1 MTALWRI
8 NHLKPAFLAA
18 VCAAA
23 LLTSA
28 GIPEA
33 AADGGTAP
41 LSAAPAL
48 AGKAAVHKAAYSAAD
63 KERYDTLR
71 RENQGRLAPKERFIT
86 TTAPA
91 IIVTFGG
98 LTRRQSVDDMLSYLE
113 GKGVTA
119 TFFVTELEL
128 RKYGDTI
135 RDIVDHGHE
144 LGLGLRTGTTGDY
157 YETCAQIERLERNLS
172 RRFGVRPAFA
182 RQIFGKPSPEVEEA
196 CSAMG
201 IRLIGQT
208 VNTVQT
214 KDKAAKTPEDIFSHL
229 FGAKVYSMGRGQI
242 IYTRLDFLDNPVMT
256 SDVLDLIKR
265 NKIDNIAY
273 RTPTDS
279 PEKNPANDSS
289 YYMTSLGKVLEDR
302 SHLWAYPVDV
312 SAVPWD
318 LRPENRGVQVN
329 KRNFEEQFAKRYIG
343 SPMVKDR
350 DNIRGFSKSEIRQM
364 DRSGRIHGV
373 KDRTIFLTFDDWGTD
388 DSINKLMYVLR
399 KHHAQGTFFVITWN
413 VKNNPNLLRAL
424 AEEGN
429 SIGSHTNRHRA
440 LVAQTGDYG
449 TTLPMTDEEYEKD
462 ISSAYEKL
470 ALTVGDVKAGGK
482 PALTRLFRPPTLAI
496 SKKGA
501 MEIMNAGYTYMVAG
515 YDSTH
520 DYAAPGVQAVVG
532 AINNGIYDENGEVR
546 SGTIMVMHMTETARY
561 TAEALDDVLTVNDAR
576 ADDDPKKFRIGRL
589 DDYLRDD
596 YSQKDD
602 EDQIIH
608 SVKGLVY
615 KGNCCG

>member
-1 MTALWRI
+1 MTALWKI

-18 VCAAA
+18 ACAAA

-28 GIPEA
+28 GIVE
-33 AADGGTAP
+33 AADGGAA
-41 LSAAPAL
+41 SSAAAPAL
-48 AGKAAVHKAAYSAAD
+48 AEKAAVHKAAYSSAD
-63 KERYDTLR
+63 KERYDNLR

-98 LTRRQSVDDMLSYLE
+98 LTRKQSVDDMLSYLDRN
-113 GKGVTA
+113 GISA

-135 RDIVDHGHE
+135 RDIVNHGHE
-144 LGLGLRTGTTGDY
+144 LGLGLRTGVDGDY

-172 RRFGVRPAFA
+172 RRFGVKPAFA

-214 KDKAAKTPEDIFSHL
+214 KDKAAETAEDIFSHL

-242 IYTRLDFLDNPVMT
+242 IYTRLDFLDNPVMA
-256 SDVLDLIKR
+256 SAVLDLVKK

-273 RTPTDS
+273 RSLTDS
-279 PEKNPANDSS
+279 PETNPANDSA
-289 YYMTSLGKVLEDR
+289 YHMTALGKVLGDE
-302 SHLWAYPVDV
+302 SSLWTYPVGMEK
-312 SAVPWD
+312 VPWE
-318 LRPENRGVQVN
+318 LRPGNRGMPVTKQ
-329 KRNFEEQFAKRYIG
+329 NFEEQFAKRYIG

-350 DNIRGFSKSEIRQM
+350 DNIGGFNKNEIRRM
-364 DRSGRIHGV
+364 DRTGRIHGV
-373 KDRTIFLTFDDWGTD
+373 KDRTIFFTFDDWGTD
-388 DSINKLMYVLR
+388 DSVNKLMYVLR

-449 TTLPMTDEEYEKD
+449 TALPMSDEEYEKD
-462 ISSAYEKL
+462 IAASYEKL
-470 ALTVGDVKAGGK
+470 AMTIGDVKAGGK

-501 MEIMNAGYTYMVAG
+501 MEIMNAGFTYMVAG

-520 DYAAPGVQAVVG
+520 DYAAPGVQALVG
-532 AINNGIYDENGEVR
+532 AINHGIYDENGQVR
-546 SGTIMVMHMTETARY
+546 SGTIMVMHMSDTARY
-561 TAEALDDVLTVNDAR
+561 TAEALDCVLTANDAR
-576 ADDDPKKFRIGRL
+576 ADDDPKKFRVGRL
-589 DDYLRDD
+589 DDYLKDD
-596 YSQKDD
+596 YSQEDD
-602 EDQIIH
+602 EEDIIG

-615 KGNCCG
+615 RGNCCG

>member
-1 MTALWRI
+1 MTALWKKGC
-8 NHLKPAFLAA
+8 LKSAFLAA
-18 VCAAA
+18 VLAAS
-23 LLTSA
+23 LLPA
-28 GIPEA
+28 GIAEA
-33 AADGGTAP
+33 AGDK
-41 LSAAPAL
+41 AAPAPAASAA
-48 AGKAAVHKAAYSAAD
+48 AGNEAVHKVTYSAQD
-63 KERYDTLR
+63 KERYDVLR
-71 RENQGRLAPKERFIT
+71 RENQGRLAQKERFIT

-98 LTRRQSVDDMLSYLE
+98 LTRKQSVDDMLSYLDRN
-113 GKGVTA
+113 GISA

-135 RDIVDHGHE
+135 RDIVNHGHE
-144 LGLGLRTGTTGDY
+144 LGLGLRTGVDGDY

-172 RRFGVRPAFA
+172 RRFGVKPAFA

-214 KDKAAKTPEDIFSHL
+214 KDKAAETAEDIFSHL
-229 FGAKVYSMGRGQI
+229 FGAKVHSMGRGQI
-242 IYTRLDFLDNPVMT
+242 IYTRLDFLDNPVMA
-256 SDVLDLIKR
+256 SAVLDLVKK

-273 RTPTDS
+273 RSLTDS
-279 PEKNPANDSS
+279 PETNPANDSA
-289 YYMTSLGKVLEDR
+289 YHMTALGKVLGDE
-302 SHLWAYPVDV
+302 SSLWTYPVDMEK
-312 SAVPWD
+312 VPWE
-318 LRPENRGVQVN
+318 LRPENKGMPVTKQ
-329 KRNFEEQFAKRYIG
+329 NFEEQFAKRYIG
-343 SPMVKDR
+343 SPMVTDR
-350 DNIRGFSKSEIRQM
+350 DNIRGFNKNEIRRM
-364 DRSGRIHGV
+364 DRTGRIHGV
-373 KDRTIFLTFDDWGTD
+373 KDRTIFFTFDDWGTD
-388 DSINKLMYVLR
+388 DSVNKLMYVLR

-449 TTLPMTDEEYEKD
+449 TALPMSDEEYEKD
-462 ISSAYEKL
+462 IAASYEKL
-470 ALTVGDVKAGGK
+470 AMTIGDVKAGGK

-501 MEIMNAGYTYMVAG
+501 MEIMNAGFTYMVAG

-520 DYAAPGVQAVVG
+520 DYAAPGVQALVG
-532 AINNGIYDENGEVR
+532 AINHGIYDENGQVR
-546 SGTIMVMHMTETARY
+546 SGTIMVMHMSDTARY
-561 TAEALDDVLTVNDAR
+561 TAEALDDVLTANDAR
-576 ADDDPKKFRIGRL
+576 ADDDPKKFRVGRL
-589 DDYLRDD
+589 DDYLTDD
-596 YSQKDD
+596 YSQEDD
-602 EDQIIH
+602 EEDIIG

-615 KGNCCG
+615 KGSCCG

>member
-1 MTALWRI
+1 MTALWKKGC
-8 NHLKPAFLAA
+8 LKSALLAA
-18 VCAAA
+18 VLTAS
-23 LLTSA
+23 LLPA
-28 GIPEA
+28 GMAEA
-33 AADGGTAP
+33 VDDR
-41 LSAAPAL
+41 AAPASAVTAA
-48 AGKAAVHKAAYSAAD
+48 AGKEVVHKVTCSAQD
-63 KERYDTLR
+63 KERYDVLR
-71 RENQGRLAPKERFIT
+71 RENQGRLAQKERFIT

-98 LTRRQSVDDMLSYLE
+98 LTRKQSVDDMLSYLDRN
-113 GKGVTA
+113 GISA

-135 RDIVDHGHE
+135 RDIVNHGHE
-144 LGLGLRTGTTGDY
+144 LGLGLRTGVDGDY

-214 KDKAAKTPEDIFSHL
+214 KDKAAKTAEDIFSHL

-242 IYTRLDFLDNPVMT
+242 IYTRLDFLDNPVLA
-256 SDVLDLIKR
+256 SSILDLIRK

-273 RTPTDS
+273 RSLTDS
-279 PEKNPANDSS
+279 SETNPANDSA
-289 YYMTSLGKVLEDR
+289 YHMTGLGKVLGDE
-302 SHLWAYPVDV
+302 SSLWTYPVDLEK
-312 SAVPWD
+312 VPWE
-318 LRPENRGVQVN
+318 LRPENKGMPVTKQ
-329 KRNFEEQFAKRYIG
+329 NFEEQFAKRYIG

-350 DNIRGFSKSEIRQM
+350 DNIRGFNKNEIRRM
-364 DRSGRIHGV
+364 DRTGRIHGV
-373 KDRTIFLTFDDWGTD
+373 KDRTIFFTFDDWGTD
-388 DSINKLMYVLR
+388 DSVNKLMYVLR

-449 TTLPMTDEEYEKD
+449 TALPMSEEEYEKD
-462 ISSAYEKL
+462 IAASYEKL
-470 ALTVGDVKAGGK
+470 AMTIGDVKAGGK

-501 MEIMNAGYTYMVAG
+501 MEIMNAGFTYMVAG

-520 DYAAPGVQAVVG
+520 DYAAPGVQALVG
-532 AINNGIYDENGEVR
+532 AINHGIYDENGQVR
-546 SGTIMVMHMTETARY
+546 SGTIMVMHMSDNARY
-561 TAEALDDVLTVNDAR
+561 TAEALDCVLTANDAR
-576 ADDDPKKFRIGRL
+576 ADDDPKKFRVGRL
-589 DDYLRDD
+589 DDYLTDD
-596 YSQKDD
+596 YSQEDD
-602 EDQIIH
+602 EEDIIG

-615 KGNCCG
+615 KGSCCG

>member
-1 MTALWRI
+1 MTALWKKGC
-8 NHLKPAFLAA
+8 LKSAFLAA
-18 VCAAA
+18 VLAAS
-23 LLTSA
+23 LLPA
-28 GIPEA
+28 GIA
-33 AADGGTAP
+33 GAADDK
-41 LSAAPAL
+41 AAPAPAASAA
-48 AGKAAVHKAAYSAAD
+48 AGKEAVHKVTYSAQD
-63 KERYDTLR
+63 KERYDVLR
-71 RENQGRLAPKERFIT
+71 RENQGRLAQKERFIT

-98 LTRRQSVDDMLSYLE
+98 LTRKQSVDDMLSYLDRN
-113 GKGVTA
+113 GISA

-135 RDIVDHGHE
+135 RDIVNHGHE
-144 LGLGLRTGTTGDY
+144 LGLGLRTGVDGDY

-172 RRFGVRPAFA
+172 RRFGVKPAFA

-214 KDKAAKTPEDIFSHL
+214 KDKAAKTAEDIFSHL

-242 IYTRLDFLDNPVMT
+242 IYTRLDFLDNPVMA
-256 SDVLDLIKR
+256 SAVLDLVKK

-273 RTPTDS
+273 RSLTDS
-279 PEKNPANDSS
+279 PETNPANDSA
-289 YYMTSLGKVLEDR
+289 YHMTALGKVLGDESR
-302 SHLWAYPVDV
+302 LWTYPVDMEK
-312 SAVPWD
+312 VPWE
-318 LRPENRGVQVN
+318 LRPENKGMPVTKQ
-329 KRNFEEQFAKRYIG
+329 NFEEQFAKRYIG

-350 DNIRGFSKSEIRQM
+350 DNIRGFNKNEIRRM
-364 DRSGRIHGV
+364 DRTGRIHGV
-373 KDRTIFLTFDDWGTD
+373 KDRTIFFTFDDWGTD
-388 DSINKLMYVLR
+388 DSVNKLMYVLR
-399 KHHAQGTFFVITWN
+399 KHHVQGTFFVVTWN

-449 TTLPMTDEEYEKD
+449 TALPMSDEEYEND
-462 ISSAYEKL
+462 IAASYEKL
-470 ALTVGDVKAGGK
+470 AMTIGDVKTGGK

-501 MEIMNAGYTYMVAG
+501 MEIMNAGFTYMVAG

-520 DYAAPGVQAVVG
+520 DYAAPGVQALVG
-532 AINNGIYDENGEVR
+532 AINHGIYDENGQVR
-546 SGTIMVMHMTETARY
+546 SGTIMVMHMSDTARY
-561 TAEALDDVLTVNDAR
+561 TAEALDCVLTANDAR
-576 ADDDPKKFRIGRL
+576 ADDDPKKFRVGRL
-589 DDYLRDD
+589 DDYLKDD
-596 YSQKDD
+596 YSQEDD
-602 EDQIIH
+602 EEDIIG

-615 KGNCCG
+615 KGSCCG

>member
-1 MTALWRI
+1 MTALWKKGC
-8 NHLKPAFLAA
+8 LKSAFLAA
-18 VCAAA
+18 VLAAS
-23 LLTSA
+23 LLPA
-28 GIPEA
+28 GIAEA
-33 AADGGTAP
+33 ADDK
-41 LSAAPAL
+41 AAPAPAAGAA
-48 AGKAAVHKAAYSAAD
+48 AGKEAVHKVTYSAQD
-63 KERYDTLR
+63 KERYDVLR
-71 RENQGRLAPKERFIT
+71 RENQGRLAQKERFIT

-98 LTRRQSVDDMLSYLE
+98 LTRKQSVDDMLSYLDRN
-113 GKGVTA
+113 GISA

-135 RDIVDHGHE
+135 RDIVNHGHE
-144 LGLGLRTGTTGDY
+144 LGLGLRTGADGDY

-172 RRFGVRPAFA
+172 RRFGVKPAFA

-214 KDKAAKTPEDIFSHL
+214 KDKAAETAEDIFSHL

-242 IYTRLDFLDNPVMT
+242 IYTRLDFLDNPVMA
-256 SDVLDLIKR
+256 SAVLDLVKK

-273 RTPTDS
+273 RSLTDS
-279 PEKNPANDSS
+279 PETNPANDSA
-289 YYMTSLGKVLEDR
+289 YHMTALGKVLGDE
-302 SHLWAYPVDV
+302 SSLWTYPVGMEK
-312 SAVPWD
+312 VPWE
-318 LRPENRGVQVN
+318 LRPENKGMPVTKQ
-329 KRNFEEQFAKRYIG
+329 NFEEQFAKRYIG

-350 DNIRGFSKSEIRQM
+350 DNIRGFNKNEIRRM
-364 DRSGRIHGV
+364 DRTGRIHGV
-373 KDRTIFLTFDDWGTD
+373 KDRTIFFTFDDWGTD
-388 DSINKLMYVLR
+388 DSVNKLMYVLR

-449 TTLPMTDEEYEKD
+449 TALPMSDEEYEKD
-462 ISSAYEKL
+462 IAASYEKL
-470 ALTVGDVKAGGK
+470 AMTIGDVKAGGK

-501 MEIMNAGYTYMVAG
+501 MEIMNAGFTYMVAG

-520 DYAAPGVQAVVG
+520 DYAAPGVQALVG
-532 AINNGIYDENGEVR
+532 TINQGIYDENGQVR
-546 SGTIMVMHMTETARY
+546 SGTIMVMHMSDTARY
-561 TAEALDDVLTVNDAR
+561 TAEALDDVLTANDAR
-576 ADDDPKKFRIGRL
+576 ADDDPKKFRVGRL
-589 DDYLRDD
+589 DDYLTDD
-596 YSQKDD
+596 YSQEDD
-602 EDQIIH
+602 EEDIIG

-615 KGNCCG
+615 KGSCCG

>member
-1 MTALWRI
+1 MTALWKKGC
-8 NHLKPAFLAA
+8 LKSAFLAA
-18 VCAAA
+18 VLAAS
-23 LLTSA
+23 LLPA
-28 GIPEA
+28 GIAEA
-33 AADGGTAP
+33 ADDK
-41 LSAAPAL
+41 AAPAPAASAA
-48 AGKAAVHKAAYSAAD
+48 AGQEAVHKVTCSAQD
-63 KERYDTLR
+63 KERYDVLR
-71 RENQGRLAPKERFIT
+71 RENQGRLAQKERFIT

-98 LTRRQSVDDMLSYLE
+98 LTRKQSVDDMLSYLDRN
-113 GKGVTA
+113 GISA

-135 RDIVDHGHE
+135 RDIVNHGHE
-144 LGLGLRTGTTGDY
+144 LGLGLRTGADGDY

-172 RRFGVRPAFA
+172 RRFGVKPAFA

-214 KDKAAKTPEDIFSHL
+214 KDKAAETAEDIFSHL

-242 IYTRLDFLDNPVMT
+242 IYTRLDFLDNPVMA
-256 SDVLDLIKR
+256 SAVLDLVKK

-273 RTPTDS
+273 RSLTDS
-279 PEKNPANDSS
+279 PETNPANDSA
-289 YYMTSLGKVLEDR
+289 YHMTALGKVLGDK
-302 SHLWAYPVDV
+302 SSLWTYPVGMEK
-312 SAVPWD
+312 VPWE
-318 LRPENRGVQVN
+318 LRPENKGMPVTKQ
-329 KRNFEEQFAKRYIG
+329 NFEEQFAKRYIG

-350 DNIRGFSKSEIRQM
+350 DNIRGFNKNEIRRM
-364 DRSGRIHGV
+364 DRTGRIHGV
-373 KDRTIFLTFDDWGTD
+373 KDRTIFFTFDDWGTD
-388 DSINKLMYVLR
+388 DSVNKLMYVLR

-449 TTLPMTDEEYEKD
+449 TALPMSDEEYEKD
-462 ISSAYEKL
+462 IAASYEKL
-470 ALTVGDVKAGGK
+470 AMTIGDVKAGGK

-501 MEIMNAGYTYMVAG
+501 MEIMNAGFTYMVAG

-520 DYAAPGVQAVVG
+520 DYAAPGVQALVG
-532 AINNGIYDENGEVR
+532 TINHGIYDENGQVR
-546 SGTIMVMHMTETARY
+546 SGTIMVMHMSDTARY
-561 TAEALDDVLTVNDAR
+561 TAEALDDVLTANDAR
-576 ADDDPKKFRIGRL
+576 ADDDPKKFRVGRL
-589 DDYLRDD
+589 DDYLTDD
-596 YSQKDD
+596 YSQEDD
-602 EDQIIH
+602 EEDIIG

-615 KGNCCG
+615 KGSCCG

>member
-1 MTALWRI
+1 MTALWK
-8 NHLKPAFLAA
+8 NGCLKSAFLAA
-18 VCAAA
+18 VLAAS
-23 LLTSA
+23 LLPA
-28 GIPEA
+28 GIAEA
-33 AADGGTAP
+33 AGDK
-41 LSAAPAL
+41 AAPAPA
-48 AGKAAVHKAAYSAAD
+48 AGAAAGNEVVHKVTFSAQD
-63 KERYDTLR
+63 KERYDVLR
-71 RENQGRLAPKERFIT
+71 RENQGRLAQKERFIT

-98 LTRRQSVDDMLSYLE
+98 LTRKQSVDDILSYLDRN
-113 GKGVTA
+113 GISA

-135 RDIVDHGHE
+135 RDIVNHGHE
-144 LGLGLRTGTTGDY
+144 LGLGLRTGVDGDY

-172 RRFGVRPAFA
+172 RRFGVKPAFA
-182 RQIFGKPSPEVEEA
+182 RQVFGKPSPEVEEA

-214 KDKAAKTPEDIFSHL
+214 KDKAAETAEDIFSHL

-242 IYTRLDFLDNPVMT
+242 IYTRLDFLDNPVMA
-256 SDVLDLIKR
+256 SAVLDLVKK

-273 RTPTDS
+273 RSLTDS
-279 PEKNPANDSS
+279 PETNPANDSA
-289 YYMTSLGKVLEDR
+289 YHMTALGKVLGDK
-302 SHLWAYPVDV
+302 SSLWTYPVGMEK
-312 SAVPWD
+312 VPWE
-318 LRPENRGVQVN
+318 LRPENKGMPVTKQ
-329 KRNFEEQFAKRYIG
+329 NFEEQFAKRYIG

-350 DNIRGFSKSEIRQM
+350 DNIRGFNKNEIRRM
-364 DRSGRIHGV
+364 DRTGRIHGV
-373 KDRTIFLTFDDWGTD
+373 KDRTIFFTFDDWGTD
-388 DSINKLMYVLR
+388 DSVNKLMYVLR

-449 TTLPMTDEEYEKD
+449 TALPMSDEEYEKD
-462 ISSAYEKL
+462 IAASYEKL
-470 ALTVGDVKAGGK
+470 AMTIGDVKAGGK

-501 MEIMNAGYTYMVAG
+501 MEIMNAGFTYMVAG

-520 DYAAPGVQAVVG
+520 DYAAPGVQALVG
-532 AINNGIYDENGEVR
+532 TINHGIYDEKGQVR
-546 SGTIMVMHMTETARY
+546 SGTIMVMHMSDTARY
-561 TAEALDDVLTVNDAR
+561 TAEALDDVLTANDAR
-576 ADDDPKKFRIGRL
+576 ADDDPKKFRVGRL
-589 DDYLRDD
+589 DDYLTDD
-596 YSQKDD
+596 YSQEDD
-602 EDQIIH
+602 EEDIIG

-615 KGNCCG
+615 KGSCCG

>member
-1 MTALWRI
+1 MTALWKKGC
-8 NHLKPAFLAA
+8 LKSAFLAA
-18 VCAAA
+18 VLAAS
-23 LLTSA
+23 LLPAEIA
-28 GIPEA
+28 G
-33 AADGGTAP
+33 AADDK
-41 LSAAPAL
+41 AAPAPAAGAA
-48 AGKAAVHKAAYSAAD
+48 AGKKVVHKVTCSAQD
-63 KERYDTLR
+63 KERYDVLR
-71 RENQGRLAPKERFIT
+71 RENQGRLAQKERFIT

-98 LTRRQSVDDMLSYLE
+98 LTRKQSVDDILSYLDRN
-113 GKGVTA
+113 GISA

-135 RDIVDHGHE
+135 RDIVNHGHE
-144 LGLGLRTGTTGDY
+144 LGLGLRTGVDGDY

-172 RRFGVRPAFA
+172 RRFGVKPAFA

-214 KDKAAKTPEDIFSHL
+214 KDKAAETAEDIFSHL
-229 FGAKVYSMGRGQI
+229 FGAKVHSMGRGQI
-242 IYTRLDFLDNPVMT
+242 IYTRLDFLDNPVLA
-256 SDVLDLIKR
+256 SAVLDLVKK

-273 RTPTDS
+273 RSLTDS
-279 PEKNPANDSS
+279 PETNPANDSA
-289 YYMTSLGKVLEDR
+289 YHMTALGKVLGDE
-302 SHLWAYPVDV
+302 SSLWTYPVDMEK
-312 SAVPWD
+312 VPWE
-318 LRPENRGVQVN
+318 LRPENKGMPVTKQ
-329 KRNFEEQFAKRYIG
+329 NFEEQFAKRYIG
-343 SPMVKDR
+343 SPMVTDR
-350 DNIRGFSKSEIRQM
+350 DNIRGFNKNEIRRM
-364 DRSGRIHGV
+364 DRTGRIHGV
-373 KDRTIFLTFDDWGTD
+373 KDRTIFFTFDDWGTD
-388 DSINKLMYVLR
+388 DSVNKLMYVLR

-449 TTLPMTDEEYEKD
+449 TALPMSDEEYEKD
-462 ISSAYEKL
+462 IAASYEKL
-470 ALTVGDVKAGGK
+470 AMTIGDVKAGGK

-501 MEIMNAGYTYMVAG
+501 MEIMNAGFTYMVAG

-520 DYAAPGVQAVVG
+520 DYAAPGVQALVG
-532 AINNGIYDENGEVR
+532 AINHGIYDENGQVR
-546 SGTIMVMHMTETARY
+546 SGTIMVMHMSDSARY
-561 TAEALDDVLTVNDAR
+561 TAEALDCVLTANDAR
-576 ADDDPKKFRIGRL
+576 ADDDPKKFRVGRL
-589 DDYLRDD
+589 DDYLTDD
-596 YSQKDD
+596 YSQEDD
-602 EDQIIH
+602 EEDIIG

-615 KGNCCG
+615 KGSCCG

>member
-1 MTALWRI
+1 MTALWKKGC
-8 NHLKPAFLAA
+8 LKSAFLAA
-18 VCAAA
+18 VLAAS
-23 LLTSA
+23 LLPA
-28 GIPEA
+28 GIAEA
-33 AADGGTAP
+33 ADDK
-41 LSAAPAL
+41 AAPAPAASAA
-48 AGKAAVHKAAYSAAD
+48 AGKEAVHKVTYSAQD
-63 KERYDTLR
+63 KERYDVLR
-71 RENQGRLAPKERFIT
+71 RENQGRLAQKERFIT

-98 LTRRQSVDDMLSYLE
+98 LTRKQSVDDMLSYLDRN
-113 GKGVTA
+113 GISA

-135 RDIVDHGHE
+135 RDIVNHGHE
-144 LGLGLRTGTTGDY
+144 LGLGLRTGVDGDY

-172 RRFGVRPAFA
+172 RRFGVKPAFA

-214 KDKAAKTPEDIFSHL
+214 KDKAAETAEDIFSHL

-242 IYTRLDFLDNPVMT
+242 IYTRLDFLDNPVMA
-256 SDVLDLIKR
+256 SAVLDLVKK

-273 RTPTDS
+273 RSLTDS
-279 PEKNPANDSS
+279 PETNPANDSA
-289 YYMTSLGKVLEDR
+289 YHMTSLGRVLGDE
-302 SHLWAYPVDV
+302 SGLWTYPVDMEK
-312 SAVPWD
+312 VPWG
-318 LRPENRGVQVN
+318 LRPENKGMPVTKQ
-329 KRNFEEQFAKRYIG
+329 NFEEQFAKRYIG

-350 DNIRGFSKSEIRQM
+350 DNIRGFNKNEIRRM
-364 DRSGRIHGV
+364 DRTGRIHGV
-373 KDRTIFLTFDDWGTD
+373 KDRTIFFTFDDWGTD
-388 DSINKLMYVLR
+388 DSVNKLMYVLR

-449 TTLPMTDEEYEKD
+449 TALPMSDEEYEKD
-462 ISSAYEKL
+462 IAASYEKL
-470 ALTVGDVKAGGK
+470 AMTIGDVKAGEK

-501 MEIMNAGYTYMVAG
+501 MEIMNAGFTYMVAG

-520 DYAAPGVQAVVG
+520 DYAAPGVQALVG
-532 AINNGIYDENGEVR
+532 TINHGIYDENGQVR
-546 SGTIMVMHMTETARY
+546 SGTIMVMHMSDTARY
-561 TAEALDDVLTVNDAR
+561 TAEALDDVLTANDAR
-576 ADDDPKKFRIGRL
+576 ADDDPKKFRVGRL
-589 DDYLRDD
+589 DDYLTDD
-596 YSQKDD
+596 YSQEDD
-602 EDQIIH
+602 EEDIIG

-615 KGNCCG
+615 RGNCCG

>member
-1 MTALWRI
+1 MTALWKKGC
-8 NHLKPAFLAA
+8 LKSAFLAA
-18 VCAAA
+18 VLAAS
-23 LLTSA
+23 LLPA
-28 GIPEA
+28 GIA
-33 AADGGTAP
+33 GAADDK
-41 LSAAPAL
+41 AAPAPA
-48 AGKAAVHKAAYSAAD
+48 AGAAAGNEAVHKVTYSAQD
-63 KERYDTLR
+63 KERYDVLR
-71 RENQGRLAPKERFIT
+71 RENQGRLAQKERFIT

-98 LTRRQSVDDMLSYLE
+98 LTRKQSVDDMLSYLDRN
-113 GKGVTA
+113 GISA

-135 RDIVDHGHE
+135 RDIVNHGHE
-144 LGLGLRTGTTGDY
+144 LGLGLRTGVDGDY

-172 RRFGVRPAFA
+172 RRFGVKPAFA

-214 KDKAAKTPEDIFSHL
+214 KDKAAKTAEDIFSHL

-242 IYTRLDFLDNPVMT
+242 IYTRLDFLDNPVMA
-256 SDVLDLIKR
+256 SAVLDLVKK

-273 RTPTDS
+273 RSLTDS
-279 PEKNPANDSS
+279 PETNPANDSA
-289 YYMTSLGKVLEDR
+289 YHMTALGKVLGDE
-302 SHLWAYPVDV
+302 SSLWTYPVGMEK
-312 SAVPWD
+312 VPWE
-318 LRPENRGVQVN
+318 LRPENKGMPVTKQ
-329 KRNFEEQFAKRYIG
+329 NFEEQFAKRYIG
-343 SPMVKDR
+343 SPMVTDR
-350 DNIRGFSKSEIRQM
+350 DNIRGFNKNEIRRM
-364 DRSGRIHGV
+364 DRTGRIHGV
-373 KDRTIFLTFDDWGTD
+373 KDRTIFFTFDDWGTD
-388 DSINKLMYVLR
+388 DSVNKLMYVLR

-449 TTLPMTDEEYEKD
+449 TALPMSDEEYEKD
-462 ISSAYEKL
+462 IAASYEKL
-470 ALTVGDVKAGGK
+470 AMTIGDVKAGGK

-501 MEIMNAGYTYMVAG
+501 MEIMNAGFTYMVAG

-520 DYAAPGVQAVVG
+520 DYAAPGVQALVG
-532 AINNGIYDENGEVR
+532 AINQGIYDENGQVR
-546 SGTIMVMHMTETARY
+546 SGTIMVMHMSDTARY
-561 TAEALDDVLTVNDAR
+561 TAEALDDVLTANDAR
-576 ADDDPKKFRIGRL
+576 ADDDPKKFRVGRL
-589 DDYLRDD
+589 DDYLKDD
-596 YSQKDD
+596 YSQEDD
-602 EDQIIH
+602 EEDIIG

-615 KGNCCG
+615 KGSCCG

>member
-1 MTALWRI
+1 MTALWKKGC
-8 NHLKPAFLAA
+8 LKSAFLAA
-18 VCAAA
+18 VLAAS
-23 LLTSA
+23 LLPA
-28 GIPEA
+28 GIAEA
-33 AADGGTAP
+33 AGDK
-41 LSAAPAL
+41 AAPAPAASAA
-48 AGKAAVHKAAYSAAD
+48 AGNEAVHKVTYSAQD
-63 KERYDTLR
+63 KERYDVLR
-71 RENQGRLAPKERFIT
+71 RENQGRLAQKERFIT

-98 LTRRQSVDDMLSYLE
+98 LTRKQSVDDILSYLDRN
-113 GKGVTA
+113 GISA

-135 RDIVDHGHE
+135 RDIVNHGHE
-144 LGLGLRTGTTGDY
+144 LGLGLRTGVDGDY

-172 RRFGVRPAFA
+172 RRFGVKPAFA

-214 KDKAAKTPEDIFSHL
+214 KDKAAETAEDIFSHL

-242 IYTRLDFLDNPVMT
+242 IYTRLDFLDNPVMA
-256 SDVLDLIKR
+256 SAVLDLVKK

-273 RTPTDS
+273 RSLTDS
-279 PEKNPANDSS
+279 PETNPANDSA
-289 YYMTSLGKVLEDR
+289 YHMTALGKVLGDE
-302 SHLWAYPVDV
+302 SSLWTYPVDMEK
-312 SAVPWD
+312 VPWE
-318 LRPENRGVQVN
+318 LRPENKGMLVTKQ
-329 KRNFEEQFAKRYIG
+329 NFEEQFAKRYIG
-343 SPMVKDR
+343 SPMVTDR
-350 DNIRGFSKSEIRQM
+350 DNIRGFNKNEIRRM
-364 DRSGRIHGV
+364 DRTGRIHGV
-373 KDRTIFLTFDDWGTD
+373 KDRTIFFTFDDWGTD
-388 DSINKLMYVLR
+388 DSVNKLMYVLR

-449 TTLPMTDEEYEKD
+449 TALPMSDEEYEKD
-462 ISSAYEKL
+462 IAASYEKL
-470 ALTVGDVKAGGK
+470 AMTIGDVKAGGK

-501 MEIMNAGYTYMVAG
+501 MEIMNAGFTYMVAG

-520 DYAAPGVQAVVG
+520 DYAAPGVQALVG
-532 AINNGIYDENGEVR
+532 AINHGIYDENGQVR
-546 SGTIMVMHMTETARY
+546 SGTIMVMHMSDTARY
-561 TAEALDDVLTVNDAR
+561 TAEALDCVLTANDAR
-576 ADDDPKKFRIGRL
+576 ADDDPKKFRVGRL
-589 DDYLRDD
+589 DDYLTDD
-596 YSQKDD
+596 YSQEDD
-602 EDQIIH
+602 EEDIIG

-615 KGNCCG
+615 KGSCCG

>member
-1 MTALWRI
+1 MTALWKKGC
-8 NHLKPAFLAA
+8 LKSAFLAA
-18 VCAAA
+18 VLAAS
-23 LLTSA
+23 LLPA
-28 GIPEA
+28 GIAEA
-33 AADGGTAP
+33 ADDK
-41 LSAAPAL
+41 AAPAPAASAA
-48 AGKAAVHKAAYSAAD
+48 AGKEAVHKVTYSAQD
-63 KERYDTLR
+63 KERYDVLR
-71 RENQGRLAPKERFIT
+71 RENQGRLAQKERFIT

-98 LTRRQSVDDMLSYLE
+98 LTRKQSVDDMLSYLDRN
-113 GKGVTA
+113 GISA

-135 RDIVDHGHE
+135 RDIVNHGHE
-144 LGLGLRTGTTGDY
+144 LGLGLRTGADGDY

-172 RRFGVRPAFA
+172 RRFGVKPAFA

-214 KDKAAKTPEDIFSHL
+214 KDKAAKTAEDIFSHL

-242 IYTRLDFLDNPVMT
+242 IYTRLDFLDNPVMA
-256 SDVLDLIKR
+256 SAVLDLVKK

-273 RTPTDS
+273 RSLTDS
-279 PEKNPANDSS
+279 PETNPANDSA
-289 YYMTSLGKVLEDR
+289 YHMTALGKVLGDE
-302 SHLWAYPVDV
+302 SSLWTYPVGMEK
-312 SAVPWD
+312 VPWE
-318 LRPENRGVQVN
+318 LRPENKGMPVTKQ
-329 KRNFEEQFAKRYIG
+329 NFEEQFAKRYIG
-343 SPMVKDR
+343 SPMVTDR
-350 DNIRGFSKSEIRQM
+350 DNIRGFNKNEIRRM
-364 DRSGRIHGV
+364 DRTGRIHGV
-373 KDRTIFLTFDDWGTD
+373 KDRTIFFTFDDWGTD
-388 DSINKLMYVLR
+388 DSVNKLMYVLR

-449 TTLPMTDEEYEKD
+449 TALPMSDEEYEKD
-462 ISSAYEKL
+462 IAASYEKL
-470 ALTVGDVKAGGK
+470 AMTIGDVKAGGK

-501 MEIMNAGYTYMVAG
+501 MEIMNAGFTYMVAG

-520 DYAAPGVQAVVG
+520 DYAAPGVQALVG
-532 AINNGIYDENGEVR
+532 AINHGIYDENGQVR
-546 SGTIMVMHMTETARY
+546 SGTIMVMHMSDTARY
-561 TAEALDDVLTVNDAR
+561 TAEALDCVLTANDAR
-576 ADDDPKKFRIGRL
+576 ADDDPKKFRVGRL
-589 DDYLRDD
+589 DDYLTDD
-596 YSQKDD
+596 YSQEDD
-602 EDQIIH
+602 EEDIIG

-615 KGNCCG
+615 KGSCCG